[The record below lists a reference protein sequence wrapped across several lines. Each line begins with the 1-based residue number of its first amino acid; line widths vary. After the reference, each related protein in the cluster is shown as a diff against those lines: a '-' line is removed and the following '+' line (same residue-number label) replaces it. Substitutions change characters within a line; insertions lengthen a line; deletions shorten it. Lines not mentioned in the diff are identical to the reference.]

1 MSRFLCSV
9 MVAVAVVT
17 VVAAPTSAAPDEDF
31 VTGTGEI
38 FVVNFPFGP
47 VVLSVFIDA
56 HSDASGGNPS
66 GSFAIFV
73 SETGTQLFSGPVT
86 CLHVTGDTATVGVDD
101 RFSGPSAI
109 QVVDNSAA
117 GSPDTFGIRLGGVT
131 DCTEAISFEP
141 YTLVS
146 GDLSSTTRC
155 R

>member
-1 MSRFLCSV
+1 
-9 MVAVAVVT
+9 
-17 VVAAPTSAAPDEDF
+17 
-31 VTGTGEI
+31 
-38 FVVNFPFGP
+38 
-47 VVLSVFIDA
+47 
-56 HSDASGGNPS
+56 
-66 GSFAIFV
+66 
-73 SETGTQLFSGPVT
+73 VT
-86 CLHVTGDTATVGVDD
+86 CLHVTGNTATVGVDD